1 MNRTVLF
8 VGRPLVPEVTF
19 FFLYMYDK
27 LAPVRG
33 CCVSVSGFNFSDSVD
48 YKVYSISETSY
59 LTVQLK
65 MCWNHT
71 CL

>member
-1 MNRTVLF
+1 MNRIVLF

-19 FFLYMYDK
+19 FFYMYDK
-27 LAPVRG
+27 LAPVG
-33 CCVSVSGFNFSDSVD
+33 ECCVSVSGFNFSDSVD
-48 YKVYSISETSY
+48 YKVNSISETSY

-65 MCWNHT
+65 VCWNHT